1 LNLSRLQRAARDEA
15 PFVSVVLIVGLGFCY
30 VLVSHGHWLRGVAVM
45 AFGMV
50 VGGLLRAALPDGRAG
65 LLVVRGRLFDTLC
78 YVSLGLAVFGF
89 SVLLPQ

>member
-1 LNLSRLQRAARDEA
+1 LNLSRLRRAARDEG

-30 VLVSHGHWLRGVAVM
+30 VLISHGHWLRGVAVM

-50 VGGLLRAALPDGRAG
+50 VAGLLRAALPAGRAG

-89 SVLLPQ
+89 SVLVPQ